1 MGRARIIADLV
12 GFSTDSGVLNFG
24 ADKEITLT
32 HDPDDGLILKHA
44 ATADDSF
51 PELTFQTG
59 DTDIAVNDLLG
70 RINFQAPDEGAGTD
84 AILVAGAIAAISEG
98 DFSSS
103 ANATSL
109 IFQTGASET
118 ATTKM
123 TLSSGGNLDV
133 TGDITGSTLNADGDT
148 AAGDNAAIGFTSTEG
163 LILTGQGSTNDVTI
177 KNDADADVI
186 EIPTGTVNVTMAGD
200 ASIGDDLL
208 LLSDAAV
215 LNFGADSE
223 IKLTHVHNTG
233 LLLTDSGGTPTLQFH
248 DANES
253 ISSDGGHLIFT
264 SNGVAFDFPS
274 ADGSDGQVLKTD
286 GSGVLS
292 FVTAGSSNPSSAD
305 GEALGSA
312 SLEWSDLFLADAGT
326 IQFGNDQDVILT
338 HVADTGLLLSGT
350 NVIQFNDASQ
360 NIGAPS
366 NAILDINATDEIE
379 LNATLVDVNANLDV
393 SGTIVGASTL
403 SATTG
408 TFSGVLKTDDAT
420 EATSTTDG
428 SLQTDGGLSV
438 VKDAVFGDDI
448 KLLSDSAVIHFGA
461 DSDITL
467 THAAD
472 TSLATNGVMIATTFE
487 PTADTA
493 AGDNAAIGYT
503 AAEGLILTGQG
514 STNDV
519 TIKNDADTEVMGVAT
534 GATVVDF
541 ASGPTVADVAIKV
554 AGKES
559 IWVPAGAMYPS
570 TTNPCSD
577 LTQVETTALRPDLK
591 VLDFATGADEFAQ
604 FTIAFPKSW
613 NEGTVTFQPFWTVT
627 GTDTGTVAW
636 QLGGIAVSSDDT
648 INTAFGTLV
657 ATTALAH
664 SGTSNDLMVSVESGA
679 VTIAGSPAA
688 GDCCFFQINRDIS
701 ADNQAGDARLLGLK
715 LFFTTDAAN
724 DA

>member
-292 FVTAGSSNPSSAD
+292 FVTASANTPSSAD
-305 GEALGSA
+305 GQALGSA

-688 GDCCFFQINRDIS
+688 GDCCFFQINRDVS

>member
-200 ASIGDDLL
+200 VSIGDDLL

-215 LNFGADSE
+215 LNFGADS
-223 IKLTHVHNTG
+223 
-233 LLLTDSGGTPTLQFH
+233 D
-248 DANES
+248 
-253 ISSDGGHLIFT
+253 
-264 SNGVAFDFPS
+264 
-274 ADGSDGQVLKTD
+274 
-286 GSGVLS
+286 
-292 FVTAGSSNPSSAD
+292 VT
-305 GEALGSA
+305 
-312 SLEWSDLFLADAGT
+312 
-326 IQFGNDQDVILT
+326 LT

-688 GDCCFFQINRDIS
+688 GDCCFFQINRDVS

>member
-688 GDCCFFQINRDIS
+688 GDCCFFQINRDVS

>member
-292 FVTAGSSNPSSAD
+292 FVTASANTPSSAD
-305 GEALGSA
+305 GQALGSA

-338 HVADTGLLLSGT
+338 HVADTGLLLNAAS
-350 NVIQFNDASQ
+350 VIQFRDSAI
-360 NIGAPS
+360 NIGSPADGD
-366 NAILDINATDEIE
+366 LDINADDEIE
-379 LNATLVDVNANLDV
+379 LNSTLIDINGNVEI
-393 SGTIVGASTL
+393 SGTAAIVGI
-403 SATTG
+403 AT
-408 TFSGVLKTDDAT
+408 FTDDIIIGDGKTIGSASDIDAIAIGSDGDVT
-420 EATSTTDG
+420 LTQDLELQHDGAILSFGANDEIALTHVHDTGLLLTDSGGTPTLQLHDSNESIASDG
-428 SLQTDGGLSV
+428 SKVIITSGGTAFSLPTADGSNGQ
-438 VKDAVFGDDI
+438 A
-448 KLLSDSAVIHFGA
+448 
-461 DSDITL
+461 
-467 THAAD
+467 
-472 TSLATNGVMIATTFE
+472 LATNGSGVLSFIDVSSAADDLTAGDAAINLTTTSGNITIDAQAGDSDIIFKGTDGSTDTTFLTIDGSDGGKLLPNNGIDLNGKE
-487 PTADTA
+487 LILDADADTSITADT
-493 AGDNAAIGYT
+493 DDKIDFRIG
-503 AAEGLILTGQG
+503 G
-514 STNDV
+514 
-519 TIKNDADTEVMGVAT
+519 
-534 GATVVDF
+534 
-541 ASGPTVADVAIKV
+541 ADVMQMNATAFSGGAIYENADDIAANYSIT
-554 AGKES
+554 AGKN
-559 IWVPAGAMYPS
+559 AMSVGPI
-570 TTNPCSD
+570 
-577 LTQVETTALRPDLK
+577 
-591 VLDFATGADEFAQ
+591 
-604 FTIAFPKSW
+604 TIADSV
-613 NEGTVTFQPFWTVT
+613 TVTVP
-627 GTDTGTVAW
+627 
-636 QLGGIAVSSDDT
+636 
-648 INTAFGTLV
+648 
-657 ATTALAH
+657 
-664 SGTSNDLMVSVESGA
+664 SGQRWVIL
-679 VTIAGSPAA
+679 
-688 GDCCFFQINRDIS
+688 
-701 ADNQAGDARLLGLK
+701 
-715 LFFTTDAAN
+715 
-724 DA
+724 